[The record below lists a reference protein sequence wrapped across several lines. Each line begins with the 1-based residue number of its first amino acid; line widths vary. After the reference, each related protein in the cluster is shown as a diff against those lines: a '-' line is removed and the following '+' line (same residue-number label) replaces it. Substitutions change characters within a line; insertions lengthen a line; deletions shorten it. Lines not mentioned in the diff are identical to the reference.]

1 MAQQYNG
8 DDRSVSSPC
17 RQTVGQRPKRR
28 TTRMDFFFYVWLFF
42 LLAGFGWLWEGFLYL
57 LKDDMYVNRGFLAGP
72 WLPIYGMG
80 GIMMEVL
87 LHRWRDRP
95 MLAFVSSMVMCT
107 TLEYLAG
114 WYLESTWG
122 VKWWDYSAMPW
133 NLQGRVCLYSA
144 LLFGV
149 GGLLL
154 VWLVSPLFYSFYCR
168 IPLKIQVGVGLLLV
182 VLFTADATYSAMR
195 PHVGVG
201 VTYR

>member
-8 DDRSVSSPC
+8 DDRSVSSSC
-17 RQTVGQRPKRR
+17 RQTAGQRLKRR
-28 TTRMDFFFYVWLFF
+28 MNRTDFFFYVWLFF
-42 LLAGFGWLWEGFLYL
+42 LLAGFGWLWEGFLYFF
-57 LKDDMYVNRGFLAGP
+57 KDDMYVNRGFLAGP
-72 WLPIYGMG
+72 WLPIYGTG
-80 GIMMEVL
+80 GIMLEVL

-95 MLAFVSSMVMCT
+95 VLIFVSSMVMCSI
-107 TLEYLAG
+107 LEYLAG

-168 IPLKIQVGVGLLLV
+168 IPLRIRVGAGLLLLL
-182 VLFTADATYSAMR
+182 LFTADAAYSAMR
-195 PHVGVG
+195 PHVGIG

>member
-1 MAQQYNG
+1 
-8 DDRSVSSPC
+8 
-17 RQTVGQRPKRR
+17 
-28 TTRMDFFFYVWLFF
+28 
-42 LLAGFGWLWEGFLYL
+42 
-57 LKDDMYVNRGFLAGP
+57 
-72 WLPIYGMG
+72 
-80 GIMMEVL
+80 
-87 LHRWRDRP
+87 
-95 MLAFVSSMVMCT
+95 MVMCT